1 MRTSLANQ
9 LLRTLVNL
17 GEEEEPE
24 LVRNLMTMAEL
35 KWDSYEGFRAGQRF
49 MESLARW
56 LQGFPDQPTRR
67 RWLDFVL
74 DQLVFVSAAEVD
86 HLIAVTYP
94 DFIRPAVLE
103 RAAAASGIS
112 RHRKAQLMNA
122 PAFKVEQRRILVLAL
137 SDGARLDVLRR
148 NSDLSHEQFVP
159 QPAVPD
165 DRRDDLHKKLEQ
177 ALMKHGGKSH
187 DPTFNHV
194 LLVDDFYGSG
204 TSLIDLLEGG
214 DDSPKPTGKI
224 AKFLKNAD
232 SLTTVA
238 SNDSPAI
245 IARDYTG
252 TILLYMA
259 SQRAKQHIEDCLVR
273 ADLADRWAL
282 EVVQMFDDTCRVT
295 NTELLEDCDAFG
307 TRAGR
312 RTQEILCARLPRRRA
327 LGGPLSQRAE
337 QQRQSVVGR
346 DSTGRSR
353 QSPDSLERRALFP
366 RYERHHS
373 GSALMAYPN
382 PFRTRHSEAASA
394 KPRHVHRDVCTR
406 SAPRPPAPP
415 FDQFYVLR
423 SAPGAGKTSLM
434 KCLTASTLSY
444 IHQHRSKSTNL
455 VSFLTDFGVQIRP
468 VRS

>member
-232 SLTTVA
+232 SLTVA

-282 EVVQMFDDTCRVT
+282 EVVQVFDDTCRVT
-295 NTELLEDCDAFG
+295 NTELLEDCDAFWDPVL
-307 TRAGR
+307 
-312 RTQEILCARLPRRRA
+312 EDEHKKYSARGYQDGA
-327 LGGPLSQRAE
+327 L
-337 QQRQSVVGR
+337 SVVLYHNAPNNSVSPLWA

-373 GSALMAYPN
+373 
-382 PFRTRHSEAASA
+382 
-394 KPRHVHRDVCTR
+394 D
-406 SAPRPPAPP
+406 RP
-415 FDQFYVLR
+415 
-423 SAPGAGKTSLM
+423 
-434 KCLTASTLSY
+434 
-444 IHQHRSKSTNL
+444 
-455 VSFLTDFGVQIRP
+455 
-468 VRS
+468 